1 MATRILHV
9 LSNWKWTERSEPAVE
24 LALAEQ
30 ALGADVRFVCGRSPN
45 NSKKAVAPCARAKGL
60 ESITTL
66 HVSKH
71 FHLPSMCGDVPK
83 LRKLIRELRPHVVH
97 SHMLNAHLL
106 GALAGIA
113 DRLFCRVRSCYDPS
127 GPKADLRSRLLYRHH
142 TDGLI
147 VIGKAAKITATK
159 RYDFGEA
166 NILIAEPGVDLMR
179 FASERKVSIGR
190 EDFGLAD
197 NHFVVGVVSRVRQSR
212 RIDIPLGAINI
223 LAEKFSQMRLFIVG
237 GGRKGAVE
245 DVIERPAR
253 AMGIAD
259 KVILPGYCH
268 DDRLVAAYR
277 AMDVLV
283 YPIPGTDKTCRTV
296 REALASGI
304 PVIAPKIGF
313 LPELLKDGVN
323 GRFMDLSAQ
332 SLANVLAGMI
342 SDQEKL
348 CQMAQNAA
356 RIANT
361 RFSTRHQAQKVLA
374 FYDRL
379 LGNTHP

>member
-1 MATRILHV
+1 
-9 LSNWKWTERSEPAVE
+9 
-24 LALAEQ
+24 
-30 ALGADVRFVCGRSPN
+30 
-45 NSKKAVAPCARAKGL
+45 
-60 ESITTL
+60 
-66 HVSKH
+66 
-71 FHLPSMCGDVPK
+71 
-83 LRKLIRELRPHVVH
+83 
-97 SHMLNAHLL
+97 
-106 GALAGIA
+106 
-113 DRLFCRVRSCYDPS
+113 
-127 GPKADLRSRLLYRHH
+127 
-142 TDGLI
+142 
-147 VIGKAAKITATK
+147 
-159 RYDFGEA
+159 
-166 NILIAEPGVDLMR
+166 
-179 FASERKVSIGR
+179 
-190 EDFGLAD
+190 
-197 NHFVVGVVSRVRQSR
+197 
-212 RIDIPLGAINI
+212 
-223 LAEKFSQMRLFIVG
+223 
-237 GGRKGAVE
+237 
-245 DVIERPAR
+245 
-253 AMGIAD
+253 
-259 KVILPGYCH
+259 